1 MFIVV
6 EFCEKR
12 RGLLRA
18 LPWNILLVLNSDFY
32 YFYFPVLKI
41 GPWANPINDRL
52 MFRFTMIHVE
62 IITPCA
68 VEITQYALK
77 GQKLLA
83 QGDALGDYG
92 RQPVA
97 LKGQKH

>member
-1 MFIVV
+1 
-6 EFCEKR
+6 
-12 RGLLRA
+12 
-18 LPWNILLVLNSDFY
+18 
-32 YFYFPVLKI
+32 
-41 GPWANPINDRL
+41 

-97 LKGQKH
+97 LKGRVFKIRLKSDAFFP

>member
-1 MFIVV
+1 M
-6 EFCEKR
+6 
-12 RGLLRA
+12 
-18 LPWNILLVLNSDFY
+18 S
-32 YFYFPVLKI
+32 
-41 GPWANPINDRL
+41 
-52 MFRFTMIHVE
+52 RFTMIHVE
-62 IITPCA
+62 IITTCA

-97 LKGQKH
+97 LKGRVFKIRLKSDAFFP